1 MLFNKSISF
10 FYTLSKFYIHPIA
23 YKKQQRRILLS
34 SLKLFCFRCRLLR
47 KNTKHQQFVSLIKR
61 SIISIDLFCFR
72 ACLKTWRT
80 LIWLSFGGNRK
91 NKALAVKII
100 SEEFFCHFKK
110 DLLISFSYDLRR
122 YIWYFFICS
131 PLRINEIIWFSS
143 IFCLLC
149 YSVH

>member
-1 MLFNKSISF
+1 MFPFIQYLKFISIQSHTKNSNEEF
-10 FYTLSKFYIHPIA
+10 CFT
-23 YKKQQRRILLS
+23 
-34 SLKLFCFRCRLLR
+34 SLKLFCFSCLLLR

-61 SIISIDLFCFR
+61 SIISIDLFCFLT
-72 ACLKTWRT
+72 CLKTWRT
-80 LIWLSFGGNRK
+80 LIWLSFGVNRK

-122 YIWYFFICS
+122 YNWYFFICS
-131 PLRINEIIWFSS
+131 PLRINEIIWFLS